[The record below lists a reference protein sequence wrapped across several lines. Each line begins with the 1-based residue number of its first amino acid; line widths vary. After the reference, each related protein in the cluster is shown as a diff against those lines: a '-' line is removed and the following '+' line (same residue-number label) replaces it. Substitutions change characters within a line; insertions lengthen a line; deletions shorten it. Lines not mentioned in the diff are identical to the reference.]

1 MRRRWK
7 TILVVLSAMFIA
19 GIPVGCLDPEV
30 LEDDRPRPVTT
41 TTTAAVVE
49 NDCNRKIGR
58 AKTLAESWLAEAE
71 AALEGDTLAY
81 DVATLTYSQMQG
93 ANLDA
98 FECTLNDE
106 RYEEAEAWA
115 DLSMAGQGLHDDLLV
130 ICAEEFEPLGHEC

>member
-1 MRRRWK
+1 MACAVRIWQRRLCSVSESSW
-7 TILVVLSAMFIA
+7 TSFE
-19 GIPVGCLDPEV
+19 PPLDVEQ
-30 LEDDRPRPVTT
+30 
-41 TTTAAVVE
+41 TTTAVVIE
-49 NDCNRKIGR
+49 NDCDRKIGR
-58 AKTLAESWLAEAE
+58 ARTLAESWLAEAE
-71 AALEGDTLAY
+71 AALTGDTLAY

-115 DLSMAGQGLHDDLLV
+115 DLSLAGQSLHDDLLV